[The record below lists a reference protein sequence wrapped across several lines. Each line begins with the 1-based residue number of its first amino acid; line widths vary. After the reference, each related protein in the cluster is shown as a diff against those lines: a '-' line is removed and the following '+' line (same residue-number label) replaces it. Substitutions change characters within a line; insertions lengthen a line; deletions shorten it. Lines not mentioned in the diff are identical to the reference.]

1 MHRFFYNSIA
11 NPQYYKTALIAC
23 DLEKLDLFG
32 DEYLFEWLKQYGA
45 ERQYRSYITDCLKM
59 ICENTSKLA
68 GGSAPSKRYFD
79 MIEPK
84 KPEETRNA
92 DEIIAD
98 LNKKCGLTMIDDTGG
113 EPNEC
118 ECI

>member
-1 MHRFFYNSIA
+1 MHRFFYNSFT

-32 DEYLFEWLKQYGA
+32 DEYLFEWLIQYNH
-45 ERQYRSYITDCLKM
+45 ERMYKNYIADCLKM
-59 ICENTSKLA
+59 IAENTMKFA
-68 GGSAPSKRYFD
+68 GGSAPSKRYYE
-79 MIEPK
+79 MIEPI